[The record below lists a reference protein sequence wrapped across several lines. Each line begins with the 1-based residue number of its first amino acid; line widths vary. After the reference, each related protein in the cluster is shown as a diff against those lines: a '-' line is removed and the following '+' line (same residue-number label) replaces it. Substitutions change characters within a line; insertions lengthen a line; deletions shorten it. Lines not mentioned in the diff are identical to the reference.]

1 MYRETL
7 KKKHFCIVKGNN
19 QQNVQ
24 ATCRMGENNFE
35 SYIWYEVNIHSVQK
49 SYNSKI
55 ITKKK
60 KKRKERKNQYKW
72 AKCLARQFTNED
84 MQVANKNI
92 KRCFLS
98 LTTENWNG
106 KSNLEWVTTLHSL

>member
-19 QQNVQ
+19 QQNEQ

-55 ITKKK
+55 ITK
-60 KKRKERKNQYKW
+60 
-72 AKCLARQFTNED
+72 
-84 MQVANKNI
+84 
-92 KRCFLS
+92 
-98 LTTENWNG
+98 
-106 KSNLEWVTTLHSL
+106 